1 MFEAADI
8 REYRGHKVVD
18 ADGDRIGDL
27 EAVYVDT
34 STDQPSFGTV
44 SLGGLLGG
52 RRLAFVPFDGA
63 TVGPDYV
70 KVAYSKT
77 LVKEAPSIDT
87 DGELLV
93 EDEPAVFSH
102 YGKDP
107 GAGTGRRLARR

>member
-18 ADGDRIGDL
+18 PDGDKIGDL

-34 STDQPSFGTV
+34 ATDVPAFGTV

-63 TVGPDYV
+63 TVGPDYL
-70 KVAYSKT
+70 KVAYSRSR
-77 LVKEAPSIDT
+77 VKEAPSIDT
-87 DGELLV
+87 DGELLA
-93 EDEPAVFSH
+93 EDEPAVFAH
-102 YGKDP
+102 YGLD
-107 GAGTGRRLARR
+107 AGIGGGRRLARR

>member
-8 REYRGHKVVD
+8 REYRGHKVLD
-18 ADGDRIGDL
+18 ADGDKVGDL

-34 STDQPSFGTV
+34 ATDLPAFGTV

-70 KVAYSKT
+70 KVAYSKS

-87 DGELLV
+87 DGELLA
-93 EDEPAVFSH
+93 EDEPRVFAH
-102 YGKDP
+102 YGKDA